1 MSPSKTKSSYE
12 WSTDQIGCTECTS
25 VSDKDSIIGVE
36 NKITIFEII

>member
-1 MSPSKTKSSYE
+1 MSPNDIHSSYE

-25 VSDKDSIIGVE
+25 VSDKHSIIGVE